1 MAEGWI
7 KEYRAIREHWLWSD
21 KPFARGQA
29 FNDLLLMVNHQ
40 DNKIMMNGELI
51 EVKRGQRITSLRYLA
66 ETWGWSTKKVKTFLE
81 VLQKEN
87 MITFKCDSKKTLITI
102 ENWDLYQNEETQKKH
117 KGNTEETE
125 KKHRGNTEEMQKKTN
140 KNEKKE
146 KNDNNEKNEEEG
158 EEKTSHST
166 LDGQDRNSI
175 EIKIFNIVGE
185 IAFES
190 WFKKCDIYET
200 DKNIVIKTDNE
211 LIARTIKKHYLEKL
225 NALLNKNILLEE
237 REEAKMG

>member
-40 DNKIMMNGELI
+40 ENKIMMNGELI

-117 KGNTEETE
+117 KENTEETE
-125 KKHRGNTEEMQKKTN
+125 KKHEGNAEETQKKTN

-175 EIKIFNIVGE
+175 ENKIFDIVGE
-185 IAFES
+185 IPFES

-200 DKNIVIKTDNE
+200 DKNIVIKADNE
-211 LIARTIKKHYLEKL
+211 LIERTIKKYYLEKL
-225 NALLNKNILLEE
+225 NALLNKNILLEK
-237 REEAKMG
+237 REEDKMG